1 MHVPGI
7 GHIQISKQ
15 TSHMD
20 VMQTILGEVFKQG
33 IEKLQFQGRNM
44 LSGDSGAV
52 FVAKAHYQKPTA
64 YAIHYN
70 DQEAVVNI
78 DGGFLEIESISG
90 QNGDEKKPGAEL
102 SKGIAVLL
110 KQIRQL
116 ND

>member
-1 MHVPGI
+1 
-7 GHIQISKQ
+7 
-15 TSHMD
+15 
-20 VMQTILGEVFKQG
+20 
-33 IEKLQFQGRNM
+33 M